1 MSFENQENIRKL
13 EIPEGYKPYYAVSL
27 GYKASTENVAPERNR
42 DVVNYIK

>member
-27 GYKASTENVAPERNR
+27 DIRHQLKMWLLKEIEM
-42 DVVNYIK
+42 